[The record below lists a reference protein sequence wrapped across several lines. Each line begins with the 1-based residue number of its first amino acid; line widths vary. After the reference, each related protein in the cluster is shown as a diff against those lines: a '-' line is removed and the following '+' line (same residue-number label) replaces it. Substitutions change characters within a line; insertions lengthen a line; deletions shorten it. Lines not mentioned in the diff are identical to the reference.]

1 MEKGTAV
8 KQIKELKPDELK
20 QIYKTHVKED
30 FPRSE
35 RRPYSS
41 MEKMTNAGK
50 YISFGYYDDD
60 SLLAY
65 ACYIVS
71 ASESTRSLRLTS
83 DERDHNRVLCGYDM
97 RAENGMY
104 ALLDYFAVVP
114 ELRGRGTGSEFL
126 QKLEGILP
134 AKNGA
139 FIEAESPDSAKS
151 EEEAALRRRRIHFY
165 LSNDAVLTNTKCLL
179 FGVDYNIL
187 YIGRADDT
195 NPAQEQLH
203 CAIEDLYQEIYR
215 PVYGRL
221 CKPYV
226 SEENQ

>member
-1 MEKGTAV
+1 M

-41 MEKMTNAGK
+41 MEKMTNSGK
-50 YISFGYYDDD
+50 YISFGYYDND

-65 ACYIVS
+65 ACYI
-71 ASESTRSLRLTS
+71 LT
-83 DERDHNRVLCGYDM
+83 
-97 RAENGMY
+97 ENGMY

-114 ELRGRGTGSEFL
+114 KLRGHGIGSEFL

-134 AKNGA
+134 AKSGA
-139 FIEAESPDSAKS
+139 FIEAESHDSAKS
-151 EEEAALRRRRIHFY
+151 EEEAALRQRRIHFY
-165 LSNDAVLTNTKCLL
+165 LSNGAVLTNTKCLL

-187 YIGRADDT
+187 YIGRADNTD
-195 NPAQEQLH
+195 PAPEQLH
-203 CAIEDLYQEIYR
+203 CAIEDLYREIYR

-226 SEENQ
+226 QEENL

>member
-1 MEKGTAV
+1 M

-30 FPRSE
+30 FPRNE

-41 MEKMTNAGK
+41 MEKMTNVGK

-65 ACYIVS
+65 ACYI
-71 ASESTRSLRLTS
+71 L
-83 DERDHNRVLCGYDM
+83 
-97 RAENGMY
+97 AENGMY

-114 ELRGRGTGSEFL
+114 ELRGCGTGSEFL
-126 QKLEGILP
+126 QKLKGTLP
-134 AKNGA
+134 AKSGA
-139 FIEAESPDSAKS
+139 FIEAEGPDSVKS
-151 EEEAALRRRRIHFY
+151 EEEATLRRRRIHFY
-165 LSNDAVLTNTKCLL
+165 LSNDAVLTNTKCQL

-187 YIGRADDT
+187 YIGRVDDT

-226 SEENQ
+226 QEENL